1 MADWVSIK
9 AEYIA
14 TDISTRALAEKSSV
28 SYASL
33 RRRAEKEHWADER
46 KTTER
51 KISAKVAQKVALTK
65 VALEVDRLTRLLN
78 IGDNIAGKLEEAT
91 SKTPIE
97 NYDFRTYTIALKNL
111 HDVAKESDQAA
122 GQDTEDLTPLAA
134 LLGEPHE

>member
-1 MADWVSIK
+1 MADWLSIK
-9 AEYIA
+9 AEYIS
-14 TDISTRALAEKSSV
+14 TDISTRALAEKHGV
-28 SYASL
+28 SYATL

-51 KISAKVAQKVALTK
+51 KVSAKVAQKVALTK